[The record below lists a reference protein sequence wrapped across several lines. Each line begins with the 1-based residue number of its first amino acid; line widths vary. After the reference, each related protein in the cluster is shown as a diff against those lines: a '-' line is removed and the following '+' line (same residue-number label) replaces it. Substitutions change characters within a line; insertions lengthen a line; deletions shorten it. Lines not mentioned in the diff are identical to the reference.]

1 MATDLNFINVYF
13 LDLNLKIPTIWNTSV
28 PAGTSLYDLYS
39 TIIMRRWAGAVNNI
53 FLIISS

>member
-1 MATDLNFINVYF
+1 MATDLNFIIVYF
-13 LDLNLKIPTIWNTSV
+13 LDLNLKIPTIWYTSA
-28 PAGTSLYDLYS
+28 PAGTSLYDLHS